1 MDRGGR
7 GGDGGGGGAG
17 DLLSRI
23 GKAALAIVAALLVVW
38 VLFTFACSNTNF
50 SLPGINLGGIG
61 SGGNGGAV
69 SLLGGGSTEV
79 FSSKHTDDNDR
90 KNWATVQDI
99 DGNEYTT
106 VVLIDP
112 LNGKID
118 VNDLKERC
126 KTYTW
131 YQLIAGNSMGTNN
144 PEKAYLYF
152 PGNVKLDDLFSV
164 ASELSADGVYAAR
177 VLLPAEYQEYVN
189 SVDPNNLYYNE
200 TTYFGPMAAR

>member
-1 MDRGGR
+1 MDRGGGR
-7 GGDGGGGGAG
+7 GGDGGGGAR

-38 VLFTFACSNTNF
+38 ILFTFACSNTNI
-50 SLPGINLGGIG
+50 SLPGINLGGVNT
-61 SGGNGGAV
+61 GGGGMP
-69 SLLGGGSTEV
+69 SLLGGTTDIL
-79 FSSKHTDDNDR
+79 SSKHTDDNDR

-131 YQLIAGNSMGTNN
+131 YQLIAGNSMGTNA

-152 PGNVKLDDLFSV
+152 PGNVILDDLFSV